1 MDKATFLATFKL
13 KHSNI
18 ATHMS
23 IEVENN
29 SRVIKNILLAFAA
42 IVLVMIIMELSG
54 LLIPL
59 AFALFVGILLSPII
73 EYLEKKNWPYTVSIS
88 VISVLAIGFLFLIGL
103 IIFDTS
109 TQILSQK
116 VKLLGQI
123 EVKFEEILSHFEFI
137 PGVEQ
142 MEADGFISVL
152 NKVISQEFI
161 LNTSGVLASELGTFT
176 FDFIL
181 SAIYLIAVLGSIVRY
196 EQYISYLEGDDQK
209 GRERLVKSFVEVKTS
224 IVSYMKVK
232 FFTSFCTGLCFG
244 LVSWIFGIDF
254 ALFWGFLAFLL
265 NFIPTVGS
273 ITATLPPLLLGLIQ
287 IDSTG
292 SFALFVGLLI
302 AIQFV
307 WGNVVEPLM
316 MGSTVA
322 LNTVTVILGLV
333 IWGYIWGVAGML
345 LSVPLIV
352 LARVILAQIPDADM
366 FVKLMGRSK
375 LKQA

>member
-1 MDKATFLATFKL
+1 MSPLAENHL
-13 KHSNI
+13 K
-18 ATHMS
+18 T
-23 IEVENN
+23 
-29 SRVIKNILLAFAA
+29 IKNVLLIFAGIL
-42 IVLVMIIMELSG
+42 LVMIIMELSG

-73 EYLEKKNWPYTVSIS
+73 EFLEKKKWPYTVSIS
-88 VISVLAIGFLFLIGL
+88 LISILSIGLLFLIGL
-103 IIFDTS
+103 IVYDTS
-109 TQILSQK
+109 TQILTQK
-116 VKLLGQI
+116 VKLLAQI
-123 EVKFEEILSHFEFI
+123 EFKFEEILSHLEFI
-137 PGVEQ
+137 PGVKE
-142 MEADGFISVL
+142 MEADGFIKVL
-152 NKVISQEFI
+152 NKIISQEFL
-161 LNTSGVLASELGTFT
+161 LNTSGIVASQLGTFT
-176 FDFIL
+176 FNFIL
-181 SAIYLIAVLGSIVRY
+181 CAVYLVAVLGSILRY
-196 EQYISYLEGDDQK
+196 EQYITYLEGDDQEGK
-209 GRERLVKSFVEVKTS
+209 ERLLKSFIEVKTS

-232 FFTSFCTGLCFG
+232 FFTSICTGLCFG
-244 LVSWIFGIDF
+244 LISWIFGIDF

-287 IDSTG
+287 IDTTG

-302 AIQFV
+302 LTQFV

-352 LARVILAQIPDADM
+352 LARVILAQIPDAEM

-375 LKQA
+375 LKKA

>member
-1 MDKATFLATFKL
+1 MPLG
-13 KHSNI
+13 
-18 ATHMS
+18 
-23 IEVENN
+23 VENN
-29 SRVIKNILLAFAA
+29 VRTIKNILLVFAG

-73 EYLEKKNWPYTVSIS
+73 EYLERKKWPYTVSIS
-88 VISVLAIGFLFLIGL
+88 LISLLTLGFLFLVGVIVY
-103 IIFDTS
+103 DTA
-109 TQILSQK
+109 TQIMNEK
-116 VKLLGQI
+116 EKLLGQM
-123 EVKFEEILSHFEFI
+123 ELKFEDILSQLHFI

-142 MEADGFISVL
+142 MEADGLITVL
-152 NKVISQEFI
+152 NKVISQEFV
-161 LNTSGVLASELGTFT
+161 LSTSGVVASQLGTFT
-176 FDFIL
+176 FNFIL
-181 SAIYLIAVLGSIVRY
+181 SAIYLVAVLGSIVRY
-196 EQYISYLEGDDQK
+196 EQYINYLEGDDQE
-209 GRERLVKSFVEVKTS
+209 GRDTLVKSFVEVKTS

-244 LVSWIFGIDF
+244 LVSWIFGVDF

-273 ITATLPPLLLGLIQ
+273 ITATIPPLLLGLIQ

-307 WGNVVEPLM
+307 WGNVVEPMM
-316 MGSTVA
+316 MGSSVA

-366 FVKLMGRSK
+366 FVKLMGRSR
-375 LKQA
+375 LKQS